1 MAGEFQHVHDG
12 FARNGFMGF
21 IGASMQVLGAGRVE
35 VRVPFRP
42 ELTQQ
47 NGFFHGAMSGAV
59 ADVASGYA
67 ALTLFPPGTNVLAVE
82 YAIHFLEPALGDEL
96 IGRAEVIRAG
106 KRLVFCRCDIFVLRD
121 GVEKLCG
128 AVLETVSA
136 KVPA

>member
-1 MAGEFQHVHDG
+1 
-12 FARNGFMGF
+12 
-21 IGASMQVLGAGRVE
+21 VE
-35 VRVPFRP
+35 VRVPYRP

-59 ADVASGYA
+59 ADVASGYS

-96 IGRAEVIRAG
+96 IGRAKVLRAG
-106 KRLVFCRCDIFVLRD
+106 RRLVFCSCDIFVVRE

-136 KVPA
+136 KLPA

>member
-1 MAGEFQHVHDG
+1 MRREFQHVYDDFG
-12 FARNGFMGF
+12 RNGFMDF
-21 IGASMQVLGAGRVE
+21 IGASIEVQGAGRVE

-47 NGFFHGAMSGAV
+47 DGYFHGALSGAV

-67 ALTLFPPGTNVLAVE
+67 ALSLFPMGTNVLAVE
-82 YAIHFLEPALGDEL
+82 YAIHFLEPALGEEL

-106 KRLVFCRCDIFVLRD
+106 RRLVFCRCDIIVVRD

-128 AVLETVSA
+128 AVLETVA
-136 KVPA
+136 ANQPA